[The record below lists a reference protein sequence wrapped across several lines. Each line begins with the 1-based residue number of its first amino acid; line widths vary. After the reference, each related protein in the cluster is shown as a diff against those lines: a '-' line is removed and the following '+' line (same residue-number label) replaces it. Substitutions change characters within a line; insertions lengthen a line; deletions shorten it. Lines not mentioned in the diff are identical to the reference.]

1 MCLRVDR
8 LSQNDRYLLFTIGN
22 FTIERMNRLPQ
33 ISEIII
39 LLLVGITAVLWFY
52 MESKIGNY
60 CFLILLIYMFFR
72 FYKNDNGNGG
82 VQ

>member
-1 MCLRVDR
+1 MVI
-8 LSQNDRYLLFTIGN
+8 TEGIGN